1 MAQRTIQRLH
11 RNLGH
16 PTVQQLHKLLTERTA
31 NDRLLAACAEHRCQQ
46 CGQRRAP
53 AQVPKSGLYKGAF
66 FNDSVQADTPW
77 LKLHTEGSH
86 SSGKKPRAVPILVIS
101 DATARF
107 AAARLLPD
115 ETAKSFAQALERA
128 WDRHFGTM
136 RTLQV
141 DEHRSWASDTLKD
154 WTSQQSIQM
163 MISPG
168 QAHERLAIIERRH
181 HVIRRALEL
190 FLMESNDFSSE
201 GIIQA
206 INYVLPQVNRMPN
219 CSRLQ
224 PSSVDFGLQ
233 STRTWSFDGRE
244 PATTSTTS
252 HTGLQAETGVPEHCN
267 TSDCQGQQR

>member
-1 MAQRTIQRLH
+1 MQRLH

-31 NDRLLAACAEHRCQQ
+31 NDRLLAACAEHRCHQ

-53 AQVPKSGLYKGAF
+53 AQVPKSGLYRGAF

-115 ETAKSFAQALERA
+115 ETAKSFVQALERA

-154 WTSQQSIQM
+154 WTSHMKDWPSLSGDIM
-163 MISPG
+163 
-168 QAHERLAIIERRH
+168 
-181 HVIRRALEL
+181 
-190 FLMESNDFSSE
+190 SSA
-201 GIIQA
+201 G
-206 INYVLPQVNRMPN
+206 LWS
-219 CSRLQ
+219 CSSWN
-224 PSSVDFGLQ
+224 P
-233 STRTWSFDGRE
+233 
-244 PATTSTTS
+244 TTSLQKESSKPSTTFS
-252 HTGLQAETGVPEHCN
+252 L
-267 TSDCQGQQR
+267 R

>member
-1 MAQRTIQRLH
+1 MAQRTMQRLH

-31 NDRLLAACAEHRCQQ
+31 NDRLLAACAEHRCHQ

-53 AQVPKSGLYKGAF
+53 AQVPKSGLYRGAF

-115 ETAKSFAQALERA
+115 ETAKSFVQALERA

-141 DEHRSWASDTLKD
+141 DEHRSWASDIYPEGLDFT
-154 WTSQQSIQM
+154 
-163 MISPG
+163 
-168 QAHERLAIIERRH
+168 HERLPIIERRH

-252 HTGLQAETGVPEHCN
+252 HTGLQAETGIPEHCN